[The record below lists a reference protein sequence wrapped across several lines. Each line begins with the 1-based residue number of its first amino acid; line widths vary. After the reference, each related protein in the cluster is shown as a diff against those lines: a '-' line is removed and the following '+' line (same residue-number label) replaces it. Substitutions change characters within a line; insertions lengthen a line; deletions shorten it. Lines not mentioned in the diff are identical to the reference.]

1 MQIACTT
8 MHELNACYSLQLAVV
23 APAAVVTHACMHAVD
38 MHMCILGNLTGVV
51 VAAGIKKMQ

>member
-1 MQIACTT
+1 MGEDVRPHNI
-8 MHELNACYSLQLAVV
+8 MIIAVV

-51 VAAGIKKMQ
+51 VAAEIKKMQ